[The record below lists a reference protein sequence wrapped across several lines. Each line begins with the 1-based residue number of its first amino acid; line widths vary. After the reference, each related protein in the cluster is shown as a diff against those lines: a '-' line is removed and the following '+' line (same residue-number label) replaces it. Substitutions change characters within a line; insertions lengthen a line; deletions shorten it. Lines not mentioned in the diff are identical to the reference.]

1 MILCC
6 GEAIVDM
13 LPRVTAQ
20 GESAFAPHAG
30 GAVFNTAVALG
41 RLGAPAAFF
50 GGLSSD
56 MLGDVLRERLADSG
70 VDFSLCPPSERAST
84 VAFVKLVEG
93 QATYAFYDEGSAGRM
108 LGLHDL
114 PRLGEECTALHFG
127 GISLIPEPCGSTFE
141 ALLMREC
148 DQRVISLDPNIR
160 PGFIRD
166 PQAYAARIRRMAKVA
181 DIVKFSDEDLGWF
194 ASRGEPGADPA
205 WWLENGAPLV
215 IVTRGAEGAQAFT
228 RGFTVSV
235 AARPVAVVDT
245 VGAGDTFDAAV
256 LASLHRQNRLSK
268 AAIASLSPEAVEEAL
283 DLGVRAAAITVSRAG
298 ANPPFAHEIA

>member
-20 GESAFAPHAG
+20 GENAFAPHAG
-30 GAVFNTAVALG
+30 GALLNTAVALG

-70 VDFSLCPPSERAST
+70 VDFSLCPSSDRTST
-84 VAFVKLVEG
+84 VAFVKLVDG

-108 LGLHDL
+108 LELHDL
-114 PRLGEECTALHFG
+114 PRLGEDCAALHFG

-148 DQRVISLDPNIR
+148 DKRVISLDPNIR
-160 PGFIRD
+160 PGFIKD
-166 PQAYAARIRRMAKVA
+166 PQAYGARIRRMAKMA

-194 ASRGEPGADPA
+194 ARRGEPGADPA
-205 WWLENGAPLV
+205 WWLENGASLV

-228 RGFTVSV
+228 RGFTVAV
-235 AARPVAVVDT
+235 AARPVSVVDT

-256 LASLHRQNRLSK
+256 LASLHRQNRLTK
-268 AAIASLSPEAVEEAL
+268 QAIASLSLEAVVEAL
-283 DLGVRAAAITVSRAG
+283 ELGVCAAAITVSRAG